1 MKLPVLF
8 YIIAQYVVWAQL
20 QFPNPGFELPVPS
33 SFQPTQAFSDSYV
46 KNQGQQSPGQIL
58 EQFFN
63 PTQVKPNPISAFN
76 QPFDSLS
83 NVRTFNQLAV
93 PAFKKNSLQN
103 AIEHLYE
110 RVNAIS
116 SQSHERIENSST
128 LLDETALSITNMARK
143 VTATSVSYIANRINQ
158 YNETIRH
165 CIRDHGSKYGEIIPA
180 ARDEAVECV
189 RDKKNEGFAIIDEA
203 RVNIVDVINGAQNFS
218 SSIQQCSSLDQQT
231 QINLGCY
238 TYAVLNIRSATVLL
252 PLEMAK
258 RYSEI
263 DRAVSTTRAG
273 IIECATIITET
284 ASVQSVNATK
294 TIADCLRKYSMI

>member
-1 MKLPVLF
+1 
-8 YIIAQYVVWAQL
+8 
-20 QFPNPGFELPVPS
+20 
-33 SFQPTQAFSDSYV
+33 
-46 KNQGQQSPGQIL
+46 
-58 EQFFN
+58 
-63 PTQVKPNPISAFN
+63 
-76 QPFDSLS
+76 
-83 NVRTFNQLAV
+83 
-93 PAFKKNSLQN
+93 
-103 AIEHLYE
+103 
-110 RVNAIS
+110 
-116 SQSHERIENSST
+116 
-128 LLDETALSITNMARK
+128 MARK

-258 RYSEI
+258 R
-263 DRAVSTTRAG
+263 
-273 IIECATIITET
+273 
-284 ASVQSVNATK
+284 
-294 TIADCLRKYSMI
+294 